1 MQISLMI
8 ITEERE
14 DKTTNIDVTNEA
26 TNIHVGRRGY
36 PPVTITD
43 MDGECLQSSVYCWC
57 PQVTRQVTCT
67 LTCYFFIPVF
77 RDNIQC
83 YLILFILSCYLYS

>member
-1 MQISLMI
+1 MVEKSTMQISLII

-36 PPVTITD
+36 PPPCNHHVGSKTW
-43 MDGECLQSSVYCWC
+43 MVNAFN
-57 PQVTRQVTCT
+57 R
-67 LTCYFFIPVF
+67 
-77 RDNIQC
+77 
-83 YLILFILSCYLYS
+83 LSIAGVHRSPGRSHAL